1 MHCHLMTVWRSPYKI
16 IIISIGPSVACVN
29 DTFVIHDRN
38 KNAFA
43 VEHRPKF
50 PNQAIYHF
58 PGGWGSSETS
68 LHPDASEL
76 CMKHMVVIIR
86 LVRKPSVIQK
96 DILKAPAALGFRC
109 NSNGRSLVCLGC
121 AIR

>member
-1 MHCHLMTVWRSPYKI
+1 MTVWLSPYKI
-16 IIISIGPSVACVN
+16 IITAIGPSVACVN
-29 DTFVIHDRN
+29 DKFVIHDRN
-38 KNAFA
+38 INAFA

-50 PNQAIYHF
+50 SDQAIYPF

-68 LHPDASEL
+68 RHLDASEL
-76 CMKHMVVIIR
+76 CMTHMVVIVR

-96 DILKAPAALGFRC
+96 YILKAPAALVFRC